1 MVLGPGKALKN
12 VCGTGRH
19 TDAQIKNM
27 KCLPRPLC
35 FIKYFL
41 LNEVFG
47 VLLLFNID
55 DSRKWG
61 FGQRKY
67 TEQKSL
73 EAGTTVEQVCR
84 LWAKGKR

>member
-1 MVLGPGKALKN
+1 M
-12 VCGTGRH
+12 
-19 TDAQIKNM
+19 
-27 KCLPRPLC
+27 
-35 FIKYFL
+35 
-41 LNEVFG
+41 
-47 VLLLFNID
+47 LFNID

-84 LWAKGKR
+84 PWAKGKR